1 MVAVAVAGVGVA
13 QVLVEVVYDEVFVV
27 VVVVAVLVVAQVLVD
42 GGDDVDVGDLCSV
55 WCAKMKMKMK
65 MKMNRRSE
73 LARNALNL
81 DQSGSKA
88 YLRSSSSKAY

>member
-1 MVAVAVAGVGVA
+1 MVAVAGVGVA
-13 QVLVEVVYDEVFVV
+13 QVLVEVVYDEVF

-65 MKMNRRSE
+65 MKI
-73 LARNALNL
+73 
-81 DQSGSKA
+81 
-88 YLRSSSSKAY
+88 

>member
-1 MVAVAVAGVGVA
+1 MVAVVGVA

-42 GGDDVDVGDLCSV
+42 GDDVDVGDLCSV
-55 WCAKMKMKMK
+55 WCAKMKMKLKLK

>member
-1 MVAVAVAGVGVA
+1 MVVVAVVGVA

-42 GGDDVDVGDLCSV
+42 GDDADVGDLCSV

-65 MKMNRRSE
+65 MKI
-73 LARNALNL
+73 
-81 DQSGSKA
+81 
-88 YLRSSSSKAY
+88 

>member
-1 MVAVAVAGVGVA
+1 
-13 QVLVEVVYDEVFVV
+13 VV

-65 MKMNRRSE
+65 I
-73 LARNALNL
+73 
-81 DQSGSKA
+81 
-88 YLRSSSSKAY
+88 